1 MTSRADKLGRMVSL
15 LKLQLRLS
23 EWQLAHL
30 RQQERSLQD
39 EQEWLVGTLNE
50 GKPPAGSSSESI
62 ARRLTRASVG
72 ARAIQ
77 AQASQQLDQ
86 VRTES
91 RRVKQFEQ
99 VAKAALADKGWSVR
113 QAYEGIA
120 ILQGPN
126 GVVEAV
132 SGQQVPGLGR
142 IEEIKNENGR
152 LVVESSG
159 GVIYSSRKAT
169 P

>member
-15 LKLQLRLS
+15 VKLQLRLS

-50 GKPPAGSSSESI
+50 GKPPVGSSSESI
-62 ARRLTRASVG
+62 ARRLTRTSVD
-72 ARAIQ
+72 ARAVQ

-86 VRTES
+86 VRAES

-99 VAKAALADKGWSVR
+99 VAKAALADKLRDAEKRSLEEMTGTSLTVR
-113 QAYEGIA
+113 EWMPRPA
-120 ILQGPN
+120 N
-126 GVVEAV
+126 
-132 SGQQVPGLGR
+132 R
-142 IEEIKNENGR
+142 NK
-152 LVVESSG
+152 
-159 GVIYSSRKAT
+159 T
-169 P
+169 